1 MLWKLKA
8 ETANSKLKQQIL
20 ASTIESVEANMD
32 TNIFFIDQMARALLL
47 YCKIAVHNTHLHLLP
62 HLDMTIF
69 DSHLTFTQDVTIEI
83 SSSLS
88 MNSGTPQSKRAIK
101 EMTKQPISPLN
112 TPPANK
118 IASKKRQKTDLNNSP
133 DQNPK

>member
-1 MLWKLKA
+1 VLWKLKA

-47 YCKIAVHNTHLHLLP
+47 YCKIAVHDTHLHLLP
-62 HLDMTIF
+62 HLDLTIF

-88 MNSGTPQSKRAIK
+88 MSSGTP
-101 EMTKQPISPLN
+101 
-112 TPPANK
+112 
-118 IASKKRQKTDLNNSP
+118 
-133 DQNPK
+133 